1 MVVRIRLACR
11 GIRNRPF
18 YHIVVANSKSPRDG
32 KHIEKV
38 GAYDPI
44 PGPDGVKNI
53 EWDVDRIKYWIS
65 CGAQPSDTVAKL
77 LSRAGIIPPLQK
89 TWNKAVKSS
98 DPIDN

>member
-1 MVVRIRLACR
+1 MVVRIRLACH

-38 GAYDPI
+38 GVYDPI
-44 PGPDGVKNI
+44 PGSDGIKNI
-53 EWDVDRIKYWIS
+53 EWNVDRIKYWIS

-77 LSRAGIIPPLQK
+77 LSRAGILPPLPK
-89 TWNKAVKSS
+89 TW
-98 DPIDN
+98 